1 LAKHKLALLIFVM
14 FGLAGC
20 DLIDLA
26 FNRPILVVDLDAV
39 AKATGR
45 QEVMQ
50 KELEFANVRLTEQLK
65 LVASQ
70 LEEAVSGEKDKL
82 GKSPSK
88 EQKQQL
94 EALALQAQQ
103 QLANSKNLAVQQSSE
118 IRSDLILNFR
128 QEVAQIAREVAKK
141 SGSKLVVVSGYE
153 TLWFDPAA
161 DITDEVISVMRA
173 RGSSSQAVSQDITQ
187 QDSDKASAATKQKN
201 AQ

>member
-1 LAKHKLALLIFVM
+1 MAKHKLALLIFVM

-70 LEEAVSGEKDKL
+70 LEEAVSDEKDKL

-118 IRSDLILNFR
+118 IRSDLILKFR

-173 RGSSSQAVSQDITQ
+173 RGSSSQAVSQDISR
-187 QDSDKASAATKQKN
+187 QDSDKASAATKQEN
-201 AQ
+201 AK

>member
-1 LAKHKLALLIFVM
+1 MAKHKLGLLIFVL

-70 LEEAVSGEKDKL
+70 LEEAVSDEKDKL

-118 IRSDLILNFR
+118 IRSDLILKFR
-128 QEVAQIAREVAKK
+128 QEVAQIASEVAKK

-173 RGSSSQAVSQDITQ
+173 RGPSKAVSQDISQ
-187 QDSDKASAATKQKN
+187 QDPHKASPAKKQEN
-201 AQ
+201 AK